1 MCLIYDS
8 RVFHKNV
15 VKMIYP
21 HPTEKFW
28 LFWPL
33 TVPFISQ
40 TFRPTWS
47 WSFSPFICWSEK
59 EKESFFKY
67 LVKKLPSMSIL
78 EIKCPYSVLKMTWKM
93 VPVVPSLG
101 SLSKPRPLPHRVS
114 LQEEGSP
121 WTPQP
126 QYTHSH
132 YCAQCVTPKDEFL
145 YHTISM

>member
-1 MCLIYDS
+1 
-8 RVFHKNV
+8 
-15 VKMIYP
+15 MI
-21 HPTEKFW
+21 HA
-28 LFWPL
+28 LFTNMPAKKYTHLFRIFGPL

-47 WSFSPFICWSEK
+47 WSFSPFLCWRKISVRKWEQKIEERETVPGEK
-59 EKESFFKY
+59 R
-67 LVKKLPSMSIL
+67 PPMSIL
-78 EIKCPYSVLKMTWKM
+78 EINCPYSVLKMTWKM